1 MNATAATLAS
11 YMSELSEQAYC
22 AGWML
27 DLEFD
32 LWRAVT
38 EGPFRYGR
46 LELTTEHVERL
57 RSLSQACGGWIM
69 FGDDQELVPL
79 SDCQALYASRRN
91 A

>member
-46 LELTTEHVERL
+46 LELSAEHIDRL
-57 RSLSQACGGWIM
+57 RSLSQACGGWIR
-69 FGDDQELVPL
+69 FGDDWEFVPL
-79 SDCQALYASRRN
+79 ADWQALYACRHN